1 MLHYQIGDLHLH
13 YRGDFPLT
21 PEGLM
26 ERFRM
31 GAKGRDDPDTLV
43 YQVEL
48 RPLDDFVRATVL
60 HYNGISWLMELDGE
74 RYLMFPWAWLRFGYA
89 LPLAQLREGDT
100 VRCIMDPRVAEQLPP
115 LTTDRFFSTA
125 GLHSKF
131 LRREAPVLHA
141 SYIRYRD
148 KAILF
153 TAPSGTG
160 KSTQADLWARHAG
173 AEIVNGDRVLLRKW
187 EEGWFAYGYPC
198 AGSSGVCLD
207 RTLPVAAIVVLAQ
220 GPENR
225 VEELRPGRRVRAL
238 FAGTEHYLW
247 DSAETELALSLAE
260 KIAGEVPV
268 LGLTCRPDEGA
279 VEVLRRHLEKEGLL

>member
-1 MLHYQIGDLHLH
+1 MLYYRIGDTCLY
-13 YRGDFPLT
+13 YRGEFPLT

-26 ERFRM
+26 ERFRA
-31 GAKGRDDPDTLV
+31 GTKGRGGPDILS

-60 HYNGISWLMELDGE
+60 HYNGLSWLMELDGE

-89 LPLAQLREGDT
+89 LPLASLREGDT
-100 VRCIMDPRVAEQLPP
+100 VRCLMDPRVGEQNPP
-115 LTTDRFFSTA
+115 LTTDRFFSTV

-131 LRREAPVLHA
+131 LQRAAPVLHA
-141 SYIRYRD
+141 AYVRFHD

-160 KSTQADLWARHAG
+160 KSTQADLWVRHAG
-173 AEIVNGDRVLLRKW
+173 AELVNGDRVLLRKW
-187 EEGWFAYGYPC
+187 EGKWFAYGYPC
-198 AGSSGVCLD
+198 AGSSDVCLD

-225 VEELRPGRRVRAL
+225 VEDLRPGRRVRAL

-247 DSAETELALSLAE
+247 DEGETELALSLAE

-268 LGLTCRPDEGA
+268 LGLTCRPDEEA
-279 VEVLRRHLEKEGLL
+279 VEVLRDYLEKEGLL